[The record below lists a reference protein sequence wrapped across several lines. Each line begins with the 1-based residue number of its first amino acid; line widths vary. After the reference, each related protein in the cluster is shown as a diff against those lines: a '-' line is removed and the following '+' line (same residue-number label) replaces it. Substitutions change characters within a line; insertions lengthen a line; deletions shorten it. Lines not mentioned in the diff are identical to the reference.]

1 MKAKNSL
8 SLPEDL
14 LGEIDAE
21 AEQTRRS
28 RSQIV
33 EVWLR
38 LASRRRA
45 AAKLDRDTRAY
56 YEKRTAEQRADD
68 DEWTELAG
76 REARDLEYD

>member
-1 MKAKNSL
+1 MKAKVSL

-14 LGEIDAE
+14 LDKIDAE

-38 LASRRRA
+38 LAARRRA
-45 AAKLDRDTRAY
+45 TEKLDRDTRAY
-56 YEKRTAEQRADD
+56 YENRTAEQRTDD
-68 DEWTELAG
+68 DEWTEIAG
-76 REARDLEYD
+76 SAARKLEHD